1 MNTLTVLDV
10 GVTVDRIECA
20 RLSEMATQDSKSTYT
35 LNVGLLEK
43 ERGPAGLTINFNL
56 ELVGSPQL
64 AKLVVSG
71 SARLIGSENDI
82 REALSQESEKSP
94 PKVVETIYEKL
105 YGLLYVL
112 TVSMKVP
119 FPQPNLLKKSPQ
131 AKAR

>member
-10 GVTVDRIECA
+10 SVTVERIECA
-20 RLSEMATQDSKSTYT
+20 RLSDRATQDSKSTYT

-43 ERGPAGLTINFNL
+43 ERGLDGLTINFNL

-71 SARLIGSENDI
+71 SAKLTGSDNDV
-82 REALSQESEKSP
+82 REALSQESERTP

-105 YGLLYVL
+105 YGLIYLL
-112 TVSMKVP
+112 TVSMRVP
-119 FPQPNLLKKSPQ
+119 FPQPNLLKKSSQ
-131 AKAR
+131 ATTR